1 MLEGSSE
8 EDPRQKFQIIVLERM
23 NSRQLEPSLIS
34 AATNIPES
42 RLRSIIGSKPGV
54 ALFSDLIALAAFFEI
69 SVDSF
74 FS

>member
-1 MLEGSSE
+1 MPDGSSE
-8 EDPRQKFQIIVLERM
+8 EDPRQRFQAAILERM
-23 NSRQLEPSLIS
+23 DSQHVEPSLIS
-34 AATNIPES
+34 QATDIPES

>member
-1 MLEGSSE
+1 MSDGSSE
-8 EDPRQKFQIIVLERM
+8 EDPRQKFQAAILERM
-23 NSRQLEPSLIS
+23 DSQHVEPSLIS
-34 AATNIPES
+34 EATDIPES

-54 ALFSDLIALAAFFEI
+54 ALLSDLIALAAFFEI

>member
-8 EDPRQKFQIIVLERM
+8 EDPRRKFQTAILERM
-23 NSRQLEPSLIS
+23 DSQHIEPSLIS
-34 AATNIPES
+34 EATDIPES
-42 RLRSIIGSKPGV
+42 RLRSIVGSKPGA

>member
-1 MLEGSSE
+1 MPDGSGE
-8 EDPRQKFQIIVLERM
+8 EDPRQKFQAAILERM
-23 NSRQLEPSLIS
+23 ASQHVGPSLIS
-34 AATNIPES
+34 EATDIPES

-54 ALFSDLIALAAFFEI
+54 ALLSDLIALAAFFEI

>member
-1 MLEGSSE
+1 MRDGSSG
-8 EDPRQKFQIIVLERM
+8 EDPRQKFQAAVLERM
-23 NSRQLEPSLIS
+23 DSQHVEPSLIS
-34 AATNIPES
+34 AATDIPES
-42 RLRSIIGSKPGV
+42 RLRSIISSKPGV